1 MTSYPYLVKNKQA
14 LPFICE
20 ALISKS
26 TLLINTHETWNKME
40 AQQTPL
46 SPTSFDFYPGTP
58 DTQQNSEMK
67 SFRFAGAPDGP
78 LPSIPSGG

>member
-26 TLLINTHETWNKME
+26 TTEKLGKME

>member
-1 MTSYPYLVKNKQA
+1 
-14 LPFICE
+14 
-20 ALISKS
+20 
-26 TLLINTHETWNKME
+26 ME